1 MDIEKLNTKLKNK
14 TWTNPQIT
22 NHNKNHEL
30 SWIRPQTQNKS
41 PEHMYL
47 NSLHH

>member
-1 MDIEKLNTKLKNK
+1 MDMEKLSTILNNR

-22 NHNKNHEL
+22 NHKKNHEL
-30 SWIRPQTQNKS
+30 GWIRPQTQHRN